1 MNMLRWWPRGR
12 QGSEAVAADPI
23 SREKERALK
32 LFGEQPAEE
41 PHPYAIDPT
50 PSVSR
55 PVYATGGYGD
65 PRPAVSW
72 RMPIM
77 VFGILIGAL
86 MGLLLFVDD
95 PKLLMVGP
103 RKWLAEV
110 SGTTGYIDCAH
121 VRLVGA
127 APLKKGDKGYSKRL
141 DVDGDGLACE
151 SILSNGEP
159 IDEDKAAPEPK
170 AKRKRKAD

>member
-1 MNMLRWWPRGR
+1 L
-12 QGSEAVAADPI
+12 AADPI

-32 LFGEQPAEE
+32 LFGEPPAEE
-41 PHPYAIDPT
+41 PHPYAIDPA
-50 PSVSR
+50 R
-55 PVYATGGYGD
+55 PVARPAMTATGYAE
-65 PRPAVSW
+65 PRTPTNW
-72 RMPIM
+72 RLPIM
-77 VFGILIGAL
+77 FFGILAGAAF
-86 MGLLLFVDD
+86 GLLLFVDD
-95 PKLLMVGP
+95 PKLLLVGP

-151 SILSNGEP
+151 SILSNGEQ

>member
-1 MNMLRWWPRGR
+1 MFRWWPRGR
-12 QGSEAVAADPI
+12 QGSDRTDSDPI

-32 LFGEQPAEE
+32 LFGEQSAEE

-50 PSVSR
+50 PAVSR
-55 PVYATGGYGD
+55 PVYATAGYGD

-103 RKWLAEV
+103 RKWLANV

-121 VRLVGA
+121 VRLAGA

-151 SILSNGEP
+151 SILSDGEQ
-159 IDEDKAAPEPK
+159 IDEDKAEPEPK
-170 AKRKRKAD
+170 AKRKRKAG